1 MGKKREGKLNKPE
14 RGIEDEDEDD
24 INSKRKIISNE
35 KFNTEVYARVS
46 RGK

>member
-14 RGIEDEDEDD
+14 RGIEDEDD
-24 INSKRKIISNE
+24 INREWNENSKK
-35 KFNTEVYARVS
+35 KFNTEVYERVS

>member
-14 RGIEDEDEDD
+14 RGIEDEDD
-24 INSKRKIISNE
+24 INSKRKIISKE
-35 KFNTEVYARVS
+35 KFNTEVYERVS